1 MPTIFCLHICI
12 SVQPHSLSVSNVDV
26 FSIQNAGDL
35 LNDLGR
41 HFLRGLLPDSDYRRM
56 FGIGSHKAL
65 SVHWSILE
73 RIKRKNE
80 STVKTFKKFAK

>member
-12 SVQPHSLSVSNVDV
+12 SVQSHSLSNVDM

-41 HFLRGLLPDSDYRRM
+41 HFLRGLLPDSNYRRM

-65 SVHWSILE
+65 SVHWSILTK
-73 RIKRKNE
+73 IKRKNE

>member
-12 SVQPHSLSVSNVDV
+12 SVQPHTHSLSNVDM

-41 HFLRGLLPDSDYRRM
+41 HFLPGLLPDSDYRRM